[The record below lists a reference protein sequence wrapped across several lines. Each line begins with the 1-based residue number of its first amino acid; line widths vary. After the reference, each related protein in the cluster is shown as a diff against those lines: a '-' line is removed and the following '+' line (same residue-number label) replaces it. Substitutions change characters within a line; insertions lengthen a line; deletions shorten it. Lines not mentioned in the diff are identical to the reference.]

1 MCCMLTALIL
11 VGPRL
16 AILVWWLLAPVY
28 VSNAFNSI
36 LLSLL
41 AFLFIPWTV
50 LMYLLIYPGGVVGFW
65 EWLLLILG
73 IVADVASYAGGTWGN
88 RKQIPGYET

>member
-1 MCCMLTALIL
+1 MCCFLTAL
-11 VGPRL
+11 VFFGPRL
-16 AILVWWLLAPVY
+16 AILVWWLIRPVY
-28 VSNAFNSI
+28 VGAAFDSV

-50 LMYLLIYPGGVVGFW
+50 LMYLIIYPGGIVGFW

-73 IVADVASYAGGTWGN
+73 IVADVASYSGGIWGN
-88 RKQIPGYET
+88 RETIPGYE